1 MFVSFSLGRVMEV
14 QEEGDF
20 FLKTHKER
28 GVVVLVFD
36 PEGEHSGYE
45 KKFSSAFKAAA
56 LEADEG
62 VPEFL
67 WVDLGKVPTIRRH
80 FSVKKPS
87 EVFLFIR
94 NQLERIESFDPEA
107 SEAELTS
114 FFAFLFRNRIEK
126 INKLIHFPQELE
138 GKLRDE
144 DLAFVLV
151 GGNESTRQAFQEL
164 AESNIKLT
172 FLHSESEEI
181 SAEILQESGISDS
194 FNASNSFICCVRR
207 PDSVP
212 ELDEKVVCK
221 RFEGRNS
228 AQKFVDF
235 EQFPRLRPRAL
246 HDDILKH
253 LYWRRQAILFLSA
266 GENERS
272 VSEFTQAIAM
282 LPKDMIYAITKQS
295 DPEPTFL
302 QIFMM
307 AKQVQASDL
316 VYIVFAVPGG
326 DLRIEYMSKPL
337 SKENIVTF
345 ALTFKQNNKWLFEV
359 EPERTQETRERPGPD
374 APADEENPVEEDL

>member
-1 MFVSFSLGRVMEV
+1 MLLGFSLSRVIEV

-28 GVVVLVFD
+28 GVVALVFD
-36 PEGEHSGYE
+36 PEGEHSAYE

-67 WVDLGKVPTIRRH
+67 WVDLGQVQTIRRH

-114 FFAFLFRNRIEK
+114 FFASLFRNRIEK
-126 INKLIHFPQELE
+126 INKPVHFPQELE

-144 DLAFVLV
+144 ELAFVLL
-151 GGNESTRQAFQEL
+151 GGSESAQRAFQEL

-181 SAEILQESGISDS
+181 SAEILKRSGR
-194 FNASNSFICCVRR
+194 SNSFDTSNPFICCVRR
-207 PDSVP
+207 ADGVP
-212 ELDEKVVCK
+212 ELDEEVVCR

-228 AQKFVDF
+228 AQRFVDF

-253 LYWRRQAILFLSA
+253 LYWRRQTILFLSA

-282 LPKDMIYAITKQS
+282 LPKDMIYAVTKQS

-337 SKENIVTF
+337 TKENIVTF

-359 EPERTQETRERPGPD
+359 EPERAEEAKERPEQS
-374 APADEENPVEEDL
+374 APGDEEDPVEEDL